1 MLAGSIV
8 AKGQIE
14 LIEAPEPELV
24 TPPPGE
30 PGDIIFQP
38 HHACLCGSDLP
49 FFCGPQESYPLQIGL
64 SLHEMVGTVVETSGS
79 KFKKGDQ
86 VLAVPVQQV
95 GFFER
100 FRVSEARAIPRDPRK
115 PPEVAMLAQP
125 LGTVIY
131 GLKKVPTYLD
141 QDVAVVGQGP
151 IGQMFCAALR
161 NLGARRIIAIDP
173 LASRLAMSPRMGA
186 THVIDSS
193 VQDPREEVARITERA
208 SVDIV
213 IEAVG
218 HENQALDLCTDLCRH
233 KGTILFFG
241 VPNEVID
248 GIQWRKLFMKNLTV
262 RTTVHPD
269 FERDFPL
276 AMQWISEDRID
287 LSPLLTHHFR
297 VGQIQEAF
305 EMFRDK
311 TEGCLKVHLTFPD

>member
-14 LIEAPEPELV
+14 LIDAPEPEL
-24 TPPPGE
+24 TPPAPGQ
-30 PGDIIFQP
+30 PGDIVFQP

-49 FFCGPQESYPLQIGL
+49 FFCGPQKTYPLKTGL

-79 KFKKGDQ
+79 KFKKGDR
-86 VLAVPVQQV
+86 VLAVPVAQV

-100 FRVSEARAIPRDPRK
+100 FCVSEARVIPLDPRK

-131 GLKKVPTYLD
+131 GLKKVPSFLD

-173 LASRLAMSPRMGA
+173 LSSRLAMSPRMGA
-186 THVIDSS
+186 THVIDTS
-193 VQDPREEVARITERA
+193 VQDPVEEVERITNGA
-208 SVDIV
+208 LVDVV

-218 HENQALDLCTDLCRH
+218 HENQALDLCSDLCRH
-233 KGTILFFG
+233 KGTVLFFG
-241 VPNEVID
+241 VPNEVIHE
-248 GIQWRKLFMKNLTV
+248 ISWRKLFMKNLTV
-262 RTTVHPD
+262 RTTVNPD

-276 AMQWISEDRID
+276 AMQWICEDRID
-287 LSPLLTHHFR
+287 LAPLLTHSFPVDR
-297 VGQIQEAF
+297 IQTAF
-305 EMFRDK
+305 EIFRDK
-311 TEGCLKVHLTFPD
+311 TEGCLKVHLTFPE